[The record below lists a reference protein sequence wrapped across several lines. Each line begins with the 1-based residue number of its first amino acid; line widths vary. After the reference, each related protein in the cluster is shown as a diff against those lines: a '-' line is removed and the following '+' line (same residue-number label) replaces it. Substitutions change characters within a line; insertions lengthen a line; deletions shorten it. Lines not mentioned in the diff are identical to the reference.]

1 MITKASKKAIS
12 GEYWT
17 NDLSNRSKF
26 AENLKTSDS
35 MCLAQKKNLSLNK
48 SV

>member
-12 GEYWT
+12 GEYLT

-26 AENLKTSDS
+26 AENLKPSDS
-35 MCLAQKKNLSLNK
+35 MCLAKKRILA
-48 SV
+48 